1 MSGRRRDRRWLF
13 LSRSTPSSALTMS
26 PAAAAQDGFLPFPW
40 NGDWYDGGGEGG
52 GGSSV
57 APPAPL
63 LVAVVAGRD
72 DSGETAA
79 APLFGVPGADSQR
92 NGTAPARRL

>member
-1 MSGRRRDRRWLF
+1 M
-13 LSRSTPSSALTMS
+13 P
-26 PAAAAQDGFLPFPW
+26 PAVGVQDGFLPFPW
-40 NGDWYDGGGEGG
+40 NGDWYDGDGEGG

-57 APPAPL
+57 APPALPV
-63 LVAVVAGRD
+63 VAVVEGRD
-72 DSGETAA
+72 DSGETVA